1 MCSTSV
7 TSKFDHVVRANAYH
21 SLAAAFRQPGEWR
34 GGEPQALEQHF
45 KEFGGELAELSEKV
59 AFAWNQA
66 ISEPQNI
73 EIAFAKLFL
82 GPFEILAPPYAA
94 IYLDTERRLMGPVSL
109 YAATAYAAAGL
120 DQVGEVREIPDH
132 IIIELEFMYFL
143 SFSASSSE
151 DVDFEIQQGK
161 FWSEHLGKWLPPFA
175 KSIAVAKV
183 HPFYDALAQLLS
195 KFIEYESSLHESVTS
210 E

>member
-21 SLAAAFRQPGEWR
+21 SLAAAFRQPGEWG

-45 KEFGGELAELSEKV
+45 NEFGGELAALSERV

-66 ISEPQNI
+66 ICEPQKC

-82 GPFEILAPPYAA
+82 GPFEVLAPPYAA
-94 IYLDTERRLMGPVSL
+94 IYLDSERRLMGPVSQ
-109 YAATAYAAAGL
+109 YASTAYAAAGL

-143 SFSASSSE
+143 SFSASSSDE
-151 DVDFEIQQGK
+151 ADFELKQGK
-161 FWSEHLGKWLPPFA
+161 FWTEHLGKWLPLFA

-183 HPFYDALAQLLS
+183 HPFYDALALLLDR
-195 KFIEYESSLHESVTS
+195 FVEFESSAYESVTS
-210 E
+210 K